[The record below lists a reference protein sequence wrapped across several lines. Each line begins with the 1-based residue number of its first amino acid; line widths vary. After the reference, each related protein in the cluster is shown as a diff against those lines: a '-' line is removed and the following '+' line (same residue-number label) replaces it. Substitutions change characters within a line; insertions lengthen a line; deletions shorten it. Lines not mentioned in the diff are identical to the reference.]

1 MHSPAELRSETT
13 SALEQR
19 RAAAR
24 RLLTLA
30 DARDHLYD
38 FIRVMMPD
46 EDGEPGA
53 SEYQRTPVGDLLNR
67 IIEDVESG
75 KRNRVAVSIPPQH
88 GKPVAEHELVLMG
101 DGSRKPL
108 RDVVVGD
115 RVITHRG
122 LPRRVAQV
130 FVQGELET
138 LRIRT
143 ACGREVMAAPD
154 HPFLTPRGWVL
165 AGELTLRDTL
175 AVLPGMIFDGWRPA
189 EDVTAAT
196 ARLLGYLVG
205 DGCTAK
211 NGATIG
217 ASITCVDPVERED
230 IRWCAAQLG
239 FNVREK
245 SSASR
250 ATQLSLS
257 GGVRDFLREHELAGK
272 GSHDKRVPAWVFT
285 AGDDAVANFLGA
297 YFACDGSINL
307 RGGARKDICAEFYS
321 VSKGLLQDVQHLLT
335 RFGVQSR
342 LSEKLGRYKG
352 EVHHS
357 WRLSVTS
364 QSHLYRLS
372 KRLPIYHEKAARLA
386 EWQATPTEF
395 EAPFMPD
402 AIVSIEPSGKAP
414 CRCLTVEEDHS
425 FVAADFVVHNTLHLS
440 QMGPAWIL
448 GRNPRARIIVATYNE
463 IRAAELGDDFRR
475 IVTSPVFK
483 SIFPK
488 FELATGS
495 KSKTAMK
502 TIEGGRIVFVGLGG
516 TVTGR
521 TADYFII
528 DDPMKDDEELQSRLF
543 RDKMWKWFYAV
554 AFSRGSKR
562 TRIVVLHTRW
572 HSDDL
577 IGRLCDPSHPDR
589 HRELAGIA
597 DDWYYLNI
605 SGVIKDPKLANLLG
619 LVLKVPTDPKVIA
632 AFGPEPSVAL
642 WEENKDLAFFAQW
655 RAGEPRTFSALVMGM
670 PTIEDGE
677 YFTASSLLE
686 YNIADLPKH
695 LSIYGASDHA
705 VSEQQYRDKSVI
717 GCVGVDE
724 NDDIWILPDIMWS
737 QVPTDK
743 AVEEL
748 ISQFK
753 IHRPL
758 LWWME
763 AELISKSFGPF
774 LHKRMVEEKTYVTLN
789 PVTPSKD
796 KPTRA
801 RAIQGRMSMGKVH
814 FPRFA
819 PWWQEARS
827 QLLQFPYGAH
837 DDFVDWLSHVGMGL
851 MQEQRAHAPQQ
862 TNVVQLRPAQRVAV
876 ETMKRV
882 MAGPQREHPR
892 AAGW

>member
-1 MHSPAELRSETT
+1 MITDSALRSETT

-154 HPFLTPRGWVL
+154 HPFLSSRGWVL

-175 AVLPGMIFDGWRPA
+175 AIMP
-189 EDVTAAT
+189 
-196 ARLLGYLVG
+196 
-205 DGCTAK
+205 
-211 NGATIG
+211 
-217 ASITCVDPVERED
+217 
-230 IRWCAAQLG
+230 
-239 FNVREK
+239 
-245 SSASR
+245 
-250 ATQLSLS
+250 
-257 GGVRDFLREHELAGK
+257 
-272 GSHDKRVPAWVFT
+272 
-285 AGDDAVANFLGA
+285 
-297 YFACDGSINL
+297 
-307 RGGARKDICAEFYS
+307 
-321 VSKGLLQDVQHLLT
+321 
-335 RFGVQSR
+335 
-342 LSEKLGRYKG
+342 
-352 EVHHS
+352 
-357 WRLSVTS
+357 
-364 QSHLYRLS
+364 
-372 KRLPIYHEKAARLA
+372 AARLA
-386 EWQATPTEF
+386 DWRANKAENETPFTME
-395 EAPFMPD
+395 

-475 IVTSPVFK
+475 IVTSPIFK

-882 MAGPQREHPR
+882 MAGPAREHPR